1 MERYLKELA
10 RQLGAKVGLSP
21 NTVRRCT
28 GFNIRCP
35 VVKQLQSSLTEANKR
50 KTLNILA
57 GRNIIEKIGTKSMN
71 GAVFRLGKSKNPS
84 NEHRL
89 VLKIIKNP
97 KGKQEYNL
105 QQQAAFH
112 GLSPDV
118 YNSQYGIPIN
128 ASTADFFFTEKAE
141 NKGKPVKINAILM
154 NNLKQNNQNQVMSFN
169 SYMSDPALSVVK
181 RRTAFDKLKNMV
193 KTLHTNARISHSDL
207 HAGNIYV
214 ITDSNGKIKKLTII
228 DFGRSNTL
236 RPTRSTANKS
246 LATARTPQ
254 TTATRYGQLYYT
266 KNGSPKVTNI
276 SKLNNM
282 ARNYGI
288 L

>member
-1 MERYLKELA
+1 
-10 RQLGAKVGLSP
+10 
-21 NTVRRCT
+21 
-28 GFNIRCP
+28 
-35 VVKQLQSSLTEANKR
+35 
-50 KTLNILA
+50 
-57 GRNIIEKIGTKSMN
+57 
-71 GAVFRLGKSKNPS
+71 
-84 NEHRL
+84 
-89 VLKIIKNP
+89 
-97 KGKQEYNL
+97 
-105 QQQAAFH
+105 
-112 GLSPDV
+112 
-118 YNSQYGIPIN
+118 
-128 ASTADFFFTEKAE
+128 
-141 NKGKPVKINAILM
+141 M

-169 SYMSDPALSVVK
+169 SYMSNSRVNIVNRK
-181 RRTAFDKLKNMV
+181 KAFDELVKMVSKLHN
-193 KTLHTNARISHSDL
+193 NARISHHDL

-236 RPTRSTANKS
+236 RPTRSTAGKNE
-246 LATARTPQ
+246 ATARTPK